1 MGVAVPVAVGVGVVA
16 AGVGVRV
23 DVAVAVD
30 VDVDVAVAV
39 GVAGTVTGPTS
50 PFASVNG
57 TLSPACSSPQ
67 VFDAFVSVQTTLE
80 TLGTASTTF
89 STAGPENVKT
99 KVPAWTGPFRLQ
111 LGAPPEPTESAAPFG
126 TLVHVSERGEPMPPA
141 AS

>member
-16 AGVGVRV
+16 VGVGVRV
-23 DVAVAVD
+23 DVA

-57 TLSPACSSPQ
+57 TLARACSSPQ

-99 KVPAWTGPFRLQ
+99 KVPAWTGPFHLQ
-111 LGAPPEPTESAAPFG
+111 LGAPPEPTESAVPFWG
-126 TLVHVSERGEPMPPA
+126 LVHVSERGEPMPPA

>member
-23 DVAVAVD
+23 DVAVAVG
-30 VDVDVAVAV
+30 VAVA
-39 GVAGTVTGPTS
+39 VAGTVTGPTS

-99 KVPAWTGPFRLQ
+99 KVPAWTGPFHLQ

>member
-23 DVAVAVD
+23 DVA
-30 VDVDVAVAV
+30 VDVAVAV

-99 KVPAWTGPFRLQ
+99 KVPAWTGPFHLQ

>member
-16 AGVGVRV
+16 VGVGVR
-23 DVAVAVD
+23 VD

-99 KVPAWTGPFRLQ
+99 KVPAWTGPFHLQ

>member
-23 DVAVAVD
+23 DVA
-30 VDVDVAVAV
+30 VDVAVAV

-99 KVPAWTGPFRLQ
+99 KVPAWTGPFYLQ

>member
-1 MGVAVPVAVGVGVVA
+1 VGVAVPVGVGVGVVAVGVGV
-16 AGVGVRV
+16 R
-23 DVAVAVD
+23 VD

-99 KVPAWTGPFRLQ
+99 KVPAWTGPFHLQ

>member
-1 MGVAVPVAVGVGVVA
+1 M
-16 AGVGVRV
+16 
-23 DVAVAVD
+23 
-30 VDVDVAVAV
+30 
-39 GVAGTVTGPTS
+39 AGTVTGPTS

-99 KVPAWTGPFRLQ
+99 KVPAWTGPFHLQ